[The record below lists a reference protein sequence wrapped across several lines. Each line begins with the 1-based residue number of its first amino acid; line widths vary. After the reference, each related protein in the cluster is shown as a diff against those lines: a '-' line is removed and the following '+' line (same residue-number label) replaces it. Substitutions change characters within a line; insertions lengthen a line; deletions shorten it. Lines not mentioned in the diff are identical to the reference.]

1 MFTHRRSFG
10 RALFV
15 LTAIGLIASATAA
28 AQEKS
33 PKTAQPRGPLLKTK
47 FGDLE
52 IFPHDNPWNQD
63 ISKLKVHTNSRDYLT
78 SIGLEKGLHPDFG
91 TVWNGAPSGIPYVV
105 VSGDQAKVPVEFE
118 YADESDKG
126 PYPIPPDAPIEG
138 GRDAPKDSDRH
149 ILVLDYPHKKLY
161 ELFHAFPSGG
171 GWKAGSGAIF
181 DLTTGKL
188 RPAGWTSAD
197 AAGLPIFPGL
207 VRYDEVVEQGE
218 IRHALRFTCR
228 RTQRAYIAPATHWAS
243 SSHDAKLPPMGLRV
257 RLRAD
262 YDVSPFPKN
271 VRVILTALKK
281 YGMYVA
287 DNGGDWFITGAPD
300 TRWND
305 DELNLLKRVKGR
317 DLEAV
322 DIGPLVR
329 DGRR

>member
-1 MFTHRRSFG
+1 MSYRRSWLG
-10 RALFV
+10 VCV
-15 LTAIGLIASATAA
+15 LILAATAPTPG
-28 AQEKS
+28 AQDASSAGK
-33 PKTAQPRGPLLKTK
+33 PHGPHLKTK

-63 ISKLKVHTNSRDYLT
+63 ISKLKVHANSRDYVT
-78 SIGLEKGLHPDFG
+78 SIGLEKGLHPCFG
-91 TVWNGAPSGIPYVV
+91 TVWNGAPNGIPYVV
-105 VSGDQAKVPVEFE
+105 VAGDQAKLPVEFE
-118 YADESDKG
+118 YPDESDKG

-149 ILVLDYPHKKLY
+149 VLVLDYPHKKLY

-181 DLTTGKL
+181 DLTSNKL

-243 SSHDAKLPPMGLRV
+243 SSRDLKLPPMGLRV

-262 YDVSPFPKN
+262 YDISPYPKS

-300 TRWND
+300 KRWND

-322 DIGPLVR
+322 DTGSLVR